1 MYGPYLSII
10 TRINDYI
17 THRNVNRDDRVP
29 WLFTLVG
36 IPRFFFPCGLHKSNI
51 EVLLF
56 IIFMCVFLFICLC
69 MCICECGCLRK
80 PKEVIFS
87 ETEVTDSC
95 EPDLG
100 TRN

>member
-36 IPRFFFPCGLHKSNI
+36 IPCFFSCGLHKSNI

-56 IIFMCVFLFICLC
+56 IIFMCVFVNLFVYVY
-69 MCICECGCLRK
+69 M
-80 PKEVIFS
+80 
-87 ETEVTDSC
+87 
-95 EPDLG
+95 
-100 TRN
+100 